1 MSSAWGTVSTLS
13 KKKFVRYG
21 VPFMVMVVGG
31 SFVLK
36 EFAQLRYTFSKKQKL
51 TRKDMEELGLE
62 IKEKQAVS
70 LETAYEEIK
79 KVYLDIILCV
89 ILLCTSKYFNILFLH
104 QMDIDNWHNIR
115 GPRPWEEPAPELVA
129 MRNKSKS

>member
-79 KVYLDIILCV
+79 K
-89 ILLCTSKYFNILFLH
+89 
-104 QMDIDNWHNIR
+104 MDIDNWHNIR

-129 MRNKSKS
+129 MKSKSKS